1 MKVTVRYFAVHRET
15 TGVTD
20 EVLDVPEGTSVTE
33 LMEELMRRH
42 PDLEDLRRDTV
53 ISVNKG
59 IGAGDIGLQD
69 GDDVALFPPISGG

>member
-1 MKVTVRYFAVHRET
+1 MKVTVRYFATHKEA

-20 EVLDVPEGTSVTE
+20 EVLDLPDGTTVAR
-33 LMEELMRRH
+33 LMEELMHRH
-42 PDLEDLRRDTV
+42 PGLVDLQRDTV

-59 IGAGDIGLQD
+59 IGTDDIRLEE

>member
-1 MKVTVRYFAVHRET
+1 MKVTVRYFAAHREA
-15 TGVTD
+15 TGVAD

-42 PDLEDLRRDTV
+42 PDLVDLRRDTV

-59 IGAGDIGLQD
+59 IGTGDIGLQD

>member
-1 MKVTVRYFAVHRET
+1 MKVTVRYFAAHKEA

-20 EVLDVPEGTSVTE
+20 EVLDVPGGTSVAE

-42 PDLEDLRRDTV
+42 PDLVDLRRDTV

-59 IGAGDIGLQD
+59 IGTGDIDLQD